1 MTASAAAA
9 PQRHG
14 HVLFPDHYCWYLLA
28 CTIDLV
34 LTNTLLNH
42 FGGIE
47 VNGLAAGIIEAGGFW
62 GLIAFKMATAV
73 LVISI
78 CEHIGRSRTSTAKRV
93 AEWAIAISAIPS
105 VLSLTQLG
113 FVAYQNMM
121 A

>member
-1 MTASAAAA
+1 MTVTAAA
-9 PQRHG
+9 QG
-14 HVLFPDHYCWYLLA
+14 KHVLFPDHYCWYVLA
-28 CTIDLV
+28 CAIDLV
-34 LTNTLLNH
+34 LTNTMLHH

-47 VNGLAAGIIEAGGFW
+47 VNGLAARIIEAGGFG

-73 LVISI
+73 LVIAI
-78 CEHIGRSRTSTAKRV
+78 CEHIGRVRQATAKRV

-113 FVAYQNMM
+113 VVAYQNLM

>member
-1 MTASAAAA
+1 MTISTSAAPASN
-9 PQRHG
+9 
-14 HVLFPDHYCWYLLA
+14 HVLFPDHYCWYLLV
-28 CTIDLV
+28 CVLDLV
-34 LTNTLLNH
+34 LTNTMLHH

-47 VNGLAAGIIEAGGFW
+47 VNGIAARIIDSGGFW
-62 GLIAFKMATAV
+62 GLIAFKMATAI

-78 CEHIGRSRTSTAKRV
+78 CEHVGRVRLATARRV

-113 FVAYQNMM
+113 FVAYQNMT